1 MKKYLNSEVFE
12 LNLPLS
18 MMVECQQIKTISKE
32 TKSMSNETL
41 NSLTLGE
48 NVLLLNKMHLYLM
61 TKQIQSK
68 LILNSQCINK
78 YFMNLKMTLKLKF
91 A

>member
-1 MKKYLNSEVFE
+1 MKKYLNSEVFT
-12 LNLPLS
+12 LNLPLP

-48 NVLLLNKMHLYLM
+48 NVLLLNKIHLYLM

-68 LILNSQCINK
+68 LILNSQVIN
-78 YFMNLKMTLKLKF
+78 TL
-91 A
+91 